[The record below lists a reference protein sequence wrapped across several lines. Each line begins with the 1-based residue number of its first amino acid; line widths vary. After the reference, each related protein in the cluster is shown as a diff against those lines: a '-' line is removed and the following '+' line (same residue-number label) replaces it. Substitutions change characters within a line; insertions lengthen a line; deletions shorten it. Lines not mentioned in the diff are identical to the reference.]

1 MGITLQHRTT
11 EKKRKALETMNQQ
24 YNQQTMDSQQFFE
37 LVEVPQQQYEYVNE
51 MDSQGYSPSDTMSD
65 QDYIPVED
73 YSAPPAKRSRTQHH
87 QVTPLESR
95 PGRAPKVSDDQLT
108 ATELERRNRRRAR
121 NREAAARQ
129 RNRRMAKVD
138 QLENEVK
145 QLTESN
151 QSLVS
156 QTDRLRA
163 ELEKL
168 RFNMKLN
175 NNQQP
180 IKKAPKRQAPEPV
193 KIEQCQ
199 PPIPD
204 ELFTPG
210 GNFVLQ
216 TPAELK
222 EQSFFPMET
231 SKPEAELIKKEK
243 EFIRQDSFSEYLNL
257 L

>member
-11 EKKRKALETMNQQ
+11 EKNKKLETMNQQ
-24 YNQQTMDSQQFFE
+24 YNQQTMDSQQFYE
-37 LVEVPQQQYEYVNE
+37 LVEVQPQQYEYVNE

-65 QDYIPVED
+65 QDYIPVEE
-73 YSAPPAKRSRTQHH
+73 YSAPPAKRSRTQH

-95 PGRAPKVSDDQLT
+95 PGRAPKVADDQLT

-156 QTDRLRA
+156 ENERLRA

-168 RFNMKLN
+168 RFNMKV
-175 NNQQP
+175 NQP
-180 IKKAPKRQAPEPV
+180 PVKKAPKRQAPAPV
-193 KIEQCQ
+193 KVEQC
-199 PPIPD
+199 PIPD
-204 ELFTPG
+204 DLFTPG

-231 SKPEAELIKKEK
+231 SKSETELIKKE
-243 EFIRQDSFSEYLNL
+243 IVRQDSFSEYLNL

>member
-1 MGITLQHRTT
+1 MGITLQRRIT
-11 EKKRKALETMNQQ
+11 EKKKETMNQQ
-24 YNQQTMDSQQFFE
+24 YANQTMASQEFFE
-37 LVEVPQQQYEYVNE
+37 LIEVPQQYEYVNE

-65 QDYIPVED
+65 HDYIPVEE
-73 YSAPPAKRSRTQHH
+73 YSAPPAKRSRTQH

-95 PGRAPKVSDDQLT
+95 PGRAPKVADDQLT

-156 QTDRLRA
+156 ENERLRA

-168 RFNMKLN
+168 RFNMKV
-175 NNQQP
+175 NQP
-180 IKKAPKRQAPEPV
+180 PVKKAPKRQAPAPV
-193 KIEQCQ
+193 KIEQSH
-199 PPIPD
+199 P
-204 ELFTPG
+204 
-210 GNFVLQ
+210 Q

-231 SKPEAELIKKEK
+231 SKSETELIKKE
-243 EFIRQDSFSEYLNL
+243 IVRQDS
-257 L
+257 

>member
-1 MGITLQHRTT
+1 MGITLQRRIT
-11 EKKRKALETMNQQ
+11 EKKKETMNQQ
-24 YNQQTMDSQQFFE
+24 YANQTMASQEFFE
-37 LVEVPQQQYEYVNE
+37 LIEVPQQYEYVNE

-65 QDYIPVED
+65 HDYIPVEE
-73 YSAPPAKRSRTQHH
+73 YSAPPAKRSRTQH

-95 PGRAPKVSDDQLT
+95 PGRAPKVADDQLT

-156 QTDRLRA
+156 ENERLRA

-168 RFNMKLN
+168 RFNMKV
-175 NNQQP
+175 NQP
-180 IKKAPKRQAPEPV
+180 PVKKAPKRQAPAPV
-193 KIEQCQ
+193 KVEQC
-199 PPIPD
+199 PIPD
-204 ELFTPG
+204 DLFTPG
-210 GNFVLQ
+210 GNFILK

-231 SKPEAELIKKEK
+231 SKSETELIKKE
-243 EFIRQDSFSEYLNL
+243 IVRQDSFSEYLNL

>member
-1 MGITLQHRTT
+1 MGITLQRRIT
-11 EKKRKALETMNQQ
+11 EKKKETMNQQ
-24 YNQQTMDSQQFFE
+24 YANQTMASQEFFE
-37 LVEVPQQQYEYVNE
+37 LIEVPQQYEYVNE
-51 MDSQGYSPSDTMSD
+51 MDSQGYSPSDTLSD
-65 QDYIPVED
+65 QDYIPVEE
-73 YSAPPAKRSRTQHH
+73 YSAPPAKRSRTQH

-95 PGRAPKVSDDQLT
+95 PGRAPKVADDQLT

-151 QSLVS
+151 QNLVS
-156 QTDRLRA
+156 ENERLRA

-168 RFNMKLN
+168 RFNMKV
-175 NNQQP
+175 
-180 IKKAPKRQAPEPV
+180 KKAPKRQAPAPV
-193 KIEQCQ
+193 KIEQSHPQ
-199 PPIPD
+199 IPD
-204 ELFTPG
+204 DLFTPG

-231 SKPEAELIKKEK
+231 SKSETELIKKE
-243 EFIRQDSFSEYLNL
+243 I
-257 L
+257 

>member
-1 MGITLQHRTT
+1 
-11 EKKRKALETMNQQ
+11 MNQQ
-24 YNQQTMDSQQFFE
+24 YNNNQTMDSNQFFE
-37 LVEVPQQQYEYVNE
+37 LVEVPQQYEYVNE
-51 MDSQGYSPSDTMSD
+51 MDSQGYSPSDTMSE

-73 YSAPPAKRSRTQHH
+73 YSTQPPPAKRSRIQH

-95 PGRAPKVSDDQLT
+95 PGRAPKVSDDQLN

-145 QLTESN
+145 ELTESN
-151 QSLVS
+151 HSLVS
-156 QTDRLRA
+156 ENERLRS

-168 RFNMKLN
+168 RFNMKV
-175 NNQQP
+175 NQTQP
-180 IKKAPKRQAPEPV
+180 IKKAPKRQLPAPV

-231 SKPEAELIKKEK
+231 SKPEAELIKTEK

>member
-65 QDYIPVED
+65 QDYIPVEE
-73 YSAPPAKRSRTQHH
+73 YSAPPAKRSRTHH

-231 SKPEAELIKKEK
+231 SKPEAELIKKRK
-243 EFIRQDSFSEYLNL
+243 RVYPSRLFL
-257 L
+257 

>member
-1 MGITLQHRTT
+1 MGITLQRRIT
-11 EKKRKALETMNQQ
+11 EKKKETMNQQ
-24 YNQQTMDSQQFFE
+24 YANQTMASQEFFE
-37 LVEVPQQQYEYVNE
+37 LIEVPQQYEYVNE

-65 QDYIPVED
+65 QDYIPVEE
-73 YSAPPAKRSRTQHH
+73 YSAPPAKRSRTQH

-95 PGRAPKVSDDQLT
+95 PGRAPKVADDQLT

-156 QTDRLRA
+156 ENERLRA

-168 RFNMKLN
+168 RFNMKL

-193 KIEQCQ
+193 KIEQC
-199 PPIPD
+199 PVPD
-204 ELFTPG
+204 DLFTPHG
-210 GNFVLQ
+210 TFVLQ

>member
-11 EKKRKALETMNQQ
+11 EKKRKTLETMNQQ

-37 LVEVPQQQYEYVNE
+37 LVEVPQQYEYVNE

-65 QDYIPVED
+65 QDYIPVEE
-73 YSAPPAKRSRTQHH
+73 YSAPPAKRSRTQQH

-95 PGRAPKVSDDQLT
+95 PGRAPKISDDQLT

-151 QSLVS
+151 QSL
-156 QTDRLRA
+156 
-163 ELEKL
+163 
-168 RFNMKLN
+168 
-175 NNQQP
+175 
-180 IKKAPKRQAPEPV
+180 
-193 KIEQCQ
+193 
-199 PPIPD
+199 
-204 ELFTPG
+204 
-210 GNFVLQ
+210 
-216 TPAELK
+216 
-222 EQSFFPMET
+222 
-231 SKPEAELIKKEK
+231 
-243 EFIRQDSFSEYLNL
+243 
-257 L
+257 

>member
-1 MGITLQHRTT
+1 
-11 EKKRKALETMNQQ
+11 MNQQ
-24 YNQQTMDSQQFFE
+24 YNNSQTMDSNQFFE
-37 LVEVPQQQYEYVNE
+37 LVEVPQQYEYVNE
-51 MDSQGYSPSDTMSD
+51 MDSQGYSPSDTMSE

-73 YSAPPAKRSRTQHH
+73 YSTPPPAKRSRIQH

-95 PGRAPKVSDDQLT
+95 PGRAPKVSDDQLN

-145 QLTESN
+145 ELTESN
-151 QSLVS
+151 HNLVS
-156 QTDRLRA
+156 ENERLRS

-168 RFNMKLN
+168 RFNMKV
-175 NNQQP
+175 NQTQP
-180 IKKAPKRQAPEPV
+180 IKKAPKRQAPAPV

-231 SKPEAELIKKEK
+231 SKPEAELIKNEK

>member
-1 MGITLQHRTT
+1 MGITLQRRIT
-11 EKKRKALETMNQQ
+11 EKKKETMNQQ
-24 YNQQTMDSQQFFE
+24 YANQTMASQEFFE
-37 LVEVPQQQYEYVNE
+37 LIEVPQQYEYVNE

-65 QDYIPVED
+65 QDYIPVEE
-73 YSAPPAKRSRTQHH
+73 YSAPPAKRSRTQH

-95 PGRAPKVSDDQLT
+95 PGRAPKVADDQLT
-108 ATELERRNRRRAR
+108 ATELER
-121 NREAAARQ
+121 

-156 QTDRLRA
+156 ENERLRA

-168 RFNMKLN
+168 RFNMKV
-175 NNQQP
+175 NQP
-180 IKKAPKRQAPEPV
+180 PVKKAPKRQAPAPV
-193 KIEQCQ
+193 KVEQC
-199 PPIPD
+199 PIPD
-204 ELFTPG
+204 DLFTPG

-231 SKPEAELIKKEK
+231 SKSETELIKKE
-243 EFIRQDSFSEYLNL
+243 IVRQDSFSEYLNL

>member
-1 MGITLQHRTT
+1 MGTKLRKSTKNP
-11 EKKRKALETMNQQ
+11 ENLKKPSRMNNN
-24 YNQQTMDSQQFFE
+24 YNHTMDTNQYYD
-37 LVEVPQQQYEYVNE
+37 LVPIVEEYYEESTYTPSEVSDPDYMMEN
-51 MDSQGYSPSDTMSD
+51 YS
-65 QDYIPVED
+65 
-73 YSAPPAKRSRTQHH
+73 PPAKMARKAPAP
-87 QVTPLESR
+87 TPIESR
-95 PGRAPKVSDDQLT
+95 PGRAPKISDDQLT

-129 RNRRMAKVD
+129 RNRRMAKVG

-156 QTDRLRA
+156 ENERLRA

-168 RFNMKLN
+168 RFNMKV
-175 NNQQP
+175 NQP
-180 IKKAPKRQAPEPV
+180 PVKKAPKRQAPAPV
-193 KIEQCQ
+193 KIEQSHPQ
-199 PPIPD
+199 IPD
-204 ELFTPG
+204 DLFTPG

-231 SKPEAELIKKEK
+231 TKTETELIKKE
-243 EFIRQDSFSEYLNL
+243 IVRQDSFSEDLNL